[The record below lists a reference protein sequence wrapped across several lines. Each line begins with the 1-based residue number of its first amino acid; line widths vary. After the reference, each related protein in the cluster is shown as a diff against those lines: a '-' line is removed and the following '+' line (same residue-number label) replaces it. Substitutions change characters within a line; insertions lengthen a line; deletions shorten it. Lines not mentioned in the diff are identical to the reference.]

1 MKKLF
6 YIFLTRPVTTLMFL
20 FGVLC
25 VGIVSIL
32 NLPIELSPHVDYPRL
47 SISIYWQ
54 GASPEAVEAYVTS
67 PVEAELSTIMGVKK
81 ISSKSSEG
89 LSNIFIDFHPNTD
102 INFARIEINEK
113 LSALKHQLP
122 FGISKPVISSY
133 VPEQLENLQGFLVY
147 SISSDK
153 SANEIRKFI
162 IDNVLMQLKSIDGVS
177 NVEVRGGSD
186 KIINIIV
193 DYDKLKALEIT
204 NEDITNAVKDAEV
217 IISAGKVNNQN
228 YQYYI
233 NVRNEI
239 HNLEIIKN
247 QVVKKLPNNQTIR
260 IENIAKVSEDFKE
273 PQSYYRINGK
283 ETVNLII
290 SKELGANTFKVS
302 YDVKKKFQELSKI
315 FPPDY
320 IIIKE
325 LDKSEEMYTELL
337 SLYRNGILSFLILFI
352 VLLLIFRN
360 YKYPL
365 IIIVSIFFSL
375 SFSFALFYLL
385 RLTLNIITIICFI
398 IGLGFI
404 VDNSIVVLD
413 YLDKHYNGRGIKY
426 LTVYI
431 KEIFNPLLVSTIIV
445 ISVFIPLIFLTGE
458 LKLYF
463 KHFAIGMGSNLFASL
478 IVSITVVP
486 FLYLKTYKPHKKIEL
501 FTSSLDFIYK
511 QYRKIVRMI
520 IRFRKLSLA
529 LLILIIGLPV
539 WLIPDRIETP
549 FISKVYNLIFD
560 SEFYQEIKPFLNYAL
575 GGCLN
580 LYFNHISK
588 GEIWSYGE
596 ETYIYVRLEL
606 PNSNRIERIN
616 KLSKDLENDI
626 LQYKSNFKNLI
637 ANVIDEENAVIR
649 IEFDKNQANT
659 SFPYAL
665 KNYITAYTAQLGGV
679 NSYVYG
685 FGPGFSNAEGISYSP
700 FNVVVKG
707 YNYEKVK
714 SLAEEFRK
722 KIIVNPR
729 VDNVDIDKSEI
740 LWSPGTYEIIGEV
753 DREKLK
759 AYNISL
765 AEIFSI
771 ITKNIGGIF
780 NDNKFKIENNR
791 VEYQIK
797 FSNYNEVQ
805 LEELKNI
812 ILKDYSGKSFKV
824 KDIINFYE
832 RKILSTINRE
842 DQQYVRY
849 ISFEFKGP
857 YYYGKQFLQSILANI
872 DIPPGFTIEQVDFP
886 IVLELKNEYEILKI
900 FLAAVVIIFMV
911 SSSFFES
918 FKSSLIIFSAIPF
931 AFVGS
936 IFVFW
941 LFNFNMERGAY
952 SGMLLLMGLTVNS
965 AILMVNYILKNQQS
979 RTIEEIIN
987 LSATRLR
994 AILTTSSTTIFA
1006 LVPFVL
1012 SSESTFWKNL
1022 SLSIT
1027 GGIITSSIFIA
1038 FFIPLIY
1045 YMIVIRKK
1053 YKTI

>member
-1 MKKLF
+1 VKKLF
-6 YIFLTRPVTTLMFL
+6 YIFLSRPVATLIFL
-20 FGVLC
+20 FC
-25 VGIVSIL
+25 VFFIGIVSIL
-32 NLPIELSPHVDYPRL
+32 NISIELSPKVEYPKL
-47 SISIYWQ
+47 SISIYWPYV
-54 GASPEAVEAYVTS
+54 SPEVVEAYLTS

-89 LSNIFIDFHPNTD
+89 LSNIFIEFHPDVD

-113 LSALKHQLP
+113 LNALKHQLP
-122 FGISKPVISSY
+122 FGISMPVISSY
-133 VPEQLENLQGFLVY
+133 IPEEFENLQGFLVY

-153 SANEIRKFI
+153 SANEVRKFL
-162 IDNVLMQLKSIDGVS
+162 IDHVLIQLKSIDGVS

-193 DYDKLKALEIT
+193 DYDKMKTLRVS
-204 NEDITNAVKDAEV
+204 NEEVINAVKDAEV
-217 IISAGKVNNQN
+217 ILSAGKISNRNFQF
-228 YQYYI
+228 YI
-233 NVRNEI
+233 NVKNEI
-239 HNLEIIKN
+239 QNLEIIKN
-247 QVVKKLPNNQTIR
+247 QVVKKLLNNQTIR
-260 IENIAKVSEDFKE
+260 IKDIADVTEDFRE

-290 SKELGANTFKVS
+290 SKEQGANTFKVA
-302 YDVKKKFQELSKI
+302 DNVNKKFQELSKI

-325 LDKSEEMYTELL
+325 LDKSEEMHAELI
-337 SLYRNGILSFLILFI
+337 SLYRNGILSFVILFI
-352 VLLLIFRN
+352 VLLLIFKN

-385 RLTLNIITIICFI
+385 KLTLNIITVTCFI
-398 IGLGFI
+398 VGLGFI

-431 KEIFNPLLVSTIIV
+431 KEIFNPLFVSTLIV

-463 KHFAIGMGSNLFASL
+463 KHFALGMGSNLFASL

-486 FLYLKTYKPHKKIEL
+486 FLYLKTYNPHKEIHL
-501 FTSSLDFIYK
+501 LASSFDFIYK
-511 QYRKIVRMI
+511 LYNKIVRLI
-520 IRFRKLSLA
+520 IRFKKFSLSL
-529 LLILIIGLPV
+529 LVLIIGFPV
-539 WLIPDRIETP
+539 WLMPDRIETP
-549 FISKVYNLIFD
+549 FIGEIYNSIFD
-560 SEFYQEIKPFLNYAL
+560 SEFYQEIKPYINYAL

-580 LYFNHISK
+580 LYLNHISK

-596 ETYIYVRLEL
+596 ETYIYIRLEL
-606 PNSNRIERIN
+606 PNGNRIERIN
-616 KLSKDLENDI
+616 KICQDLENDI
-626 LQYKSNFKNLI
+626 LQYKNNFKNLI
-637 ANVIDEENAVIR
+637 ANVIDEENAVLR
-649 IEFDKNQANT
+649 IEFDKHQANT
-659 SFPYAL
+659 SFPYIL
-665 KNYITAYTAQLGGV
+665 KNYITAYATQLGGV

-685 FGPGFSNAEGISYSP
+685 FGPGFSNAEGVSSSM
-700 FNVVVKG
+700 FNLIVKG

-714 SLAEEFRK
+714 AIAEEFRR
-722 KIIVNPR
+722 KIIINPR

-740 LWSPGTYEIIGEV
+740 MWSTEVYEIIGEI

-759 AYNISL
+759 AYNITL

-771 ITKNIGGIF
+771 ITKSIGGIF
-780 NDNKFKIENNR
+780 DDNKFKIENNR

-797 FSNYNEVQ
+797 FSNYKEVQ

-812 ILKDYSGKSFKV
+812 ILNDNSGKSFKV

-832 RKILSTINRE
+832 RKVLSAIHRE

-849 ISFEFKGP
+849 ISYEFKGP
-857 YYYGKQFLQSILANI
+857 YQFGQQFLQSTLAGI
-872 DIPPGFTIEQVDFP
+872 DIPPGYSIKTLDLP
-886 IVLELKNEYEILKI
+886 IVLEFESEYDILKI
-900 FLAAVVIIFMV
+900 FLAAVVIIFMI

-931 AFVGS
+931 AFAGS
-936 IFVFW
+936 IFIFW
-941 LFNFNMERGAY
+941 LFNFSIERGAY

-965 AILMVNYILKNQQS
+965 AIIMVNYILKNQQLK
-979 RTIEEIIN
+979 TIEEIFT
-987 LSATRLR
+987 LSETRLR
-994 AILTTSSTTIFA
+994 AIITTSSTTIFA
-1006 LVPFVL
+1006 LLPL
-1012 SSESTFWKNL
+1012 ILNSSSNFWKNL
-1022 SLSIT
+1022 SLSIL
-1027 GGIITSSIFIA
+1027 GGMITSSIFIVL
-1038 FFIPLIY
+1038 FVPLIF
-1045 YMIVIRKK
+1045 YMIRNKN
-1053 YKTI
+1053 